1 MKLTSNK
8 LRKII
13 LQELAELIIEPESSC
28 GSDGL
33 GNFSDLSSTNISP
46 DDAFLA
52 GKSVNNINQP
62 DHEGEMAR
70 SQLERT
76 AALSNS
82 LSARMQDGMQLP
94 AWVQAKITKAADYI
108 QSVHNYLDDD
118 LSEGKKKKKKKSPA
132 KDYLYPYA
140 YGIGRRPDYEE
151 DEDDAQ
157 LDAFVFSGE
166 PGGFGG
172 GEGGGGE

>member
-13 LQELAELIIEPESSC
+13 LQELAELIIEPESPCASKQV
-28 GSDGL
+28 
-33 GNFSDLSSTNISP
+33 SSI
-46 DDAFLA
+46 A
-52 GKSVNNINQP
+52 KP

-76 AALSNS
+76 ASLSNS
-82 LSARMQDGMQLP
+82 LANRMQDGMQLP

-118 LSEGKKKKKKKSPA
+118 LSESKKKKKKSPA
-132 KDYLYPYA
+132 KDFQYPYA
-140 YGIGRRPDYEE
+140 YGIGRHPDYEE

-157 LDAFVFSGE
+157 LDAFVFGGDFGE
-166 PGGFGG
+166 GG

>member
-1 MKLTSNK
+1 M
-8 LRKII
+8 
-13 LQELAELIIEPESSC
+13 LQELAEFIIEPESSC
-28 GSDGL
+28 SSNGL
-33 GNFSDLSSTNISP
+33 GNFSDLSNTNISH

-52 GKSVNNINQP
+52 GKSVNKINQP

-70 SQLERT
+70 NQLERT

-82 LSARMQDGMQLP
+82 LADRMEDGMQLP

-157 LDAFVFSGE
+157 LDTFVFSGE
-166 PGGFGG
+166 PGDFVG